1 MTTGS
6 VGVTK
11 KRVRVIDNTSSTYS
25 AEYEQDVYVVDT
37 TDATL
42 QLQTGTE
49 SGVDLTGNTEIS
61 TDSGATATIGSN
73 TSSNY
78 TSILSRNVNI
88 GDSTGNRNIYIG
100 NQNETNS
107 SVISIGS
114 TLADVTIGQ
123 PDSVNGISGSTKL
136 QNKTIQIGKV
146 QATSTPSNSGSNVY
160 IESDILSVTSKS
172 THTSR
177 AVGTLKLVG
186 SNDTLGDTG
195 ARSQLLLGNS
205 STHTSYSSDES
216 DTGSALLSPTSVTTS
231 LTTTDSTAA
240 RTLYSSSVSRD
251 TANRNSTHTYY
262 WANQSVYA
270 AGSAKNNSN
279 NSEISITN
287 KKAAGIDLIGDPYA
301 TNSASIYLR
310 SSPYHYIELHSGSE
324 QLNDSSSTSIA
335 GSKLNL
341 QDFKAQL
348 QVNNPAVTRGL
359 VEVGITYIAL
369 ELRDYADTVVATG
382 GYALANSNSYRFT
395 SSTGF
400 DAQTGG
406 YSPFTGVHI
415 FDIMPNE
422 AIQVGDAVELVNKQA
437 RVSSSHT
444 SKICVGIAIS
454 IHDNKVEVAAVG
466 DTECGEL
473 KGFKACDENGS
484 ITAGDLLVTSSRPGY
499 LMKQS
504 DDIIR
509 STTVGKS
516 AVDVQFDQS
525 GLATDIYG
533 FIYCG

>member
-1 MTTGS
+1 
-6 VGVTK
+6 
-11 KRVRVIDNTSSTYS
+11 
-25 AEYEQDVYVVDT
+25 
-37 TDATL
+37 
-42 QLQTGTE
+42 
-49 SGVDLTGNTEIS
+49 
-61 TDSGATATIGSN
+61 
-73 TSSNY
+73 
-78 TSILSRNVNI
+78 
-88 GDSTGNRNIYIG
+88 
-100 NQNETNS
+100 
-107 SVISIGS
+107 
-114 TLADVTIGQ
+114 
-123 PDSVNGISGSTKL
+123 
-136 QNKTIQIGKV
+136 
-146 QATSTPSNSGSNVY
+146 
-160 IESDILSVTSKS
+160 
-172 THTSR
+172 
-177 AVGTLKLVG
+177 
-186 SNDTLGDTG
+186 
-195 ARSQLLLGNS
+195 
-205 STHTSYSSDES
+205 
-216 DTGSALLSPTSVTTS
+216 
-231 LTTTDSTAA
+231 
-240 RTLYSSSVSRD
+240 VSRD
-251 TANRNSTHTYY
+251 LATYGTHNYY
-262 WANQSVYA
+262 WANQSLYT
-270 AGSAKNNSN
+270 AGSALNTVNNT
-279 NSEISITN
+279 EYTITN
-287 KKAAGIDLIGDPYA
+287 KISAGIDLVGNPYS
-301 TNSASIYLR
+301 TNEPSIYLR
-310 SSPYHYIELHSGSE
+310 SSPYHNIELHAGSA

-369 ELRDYADTVVATG
+369 ELRDYTDTVVATG

-415 FDIMPNE
+415 FDIIDNE
-422 AIQVGDAVELVNKQA
+422 TIQVGDAVELVNKQA
-437 RVSSSHT
+437 RLSSSPA

-473 KGFKACDENGS
+473 KGFKVCDENGS